1 MEEQQLTKREKRAL
15 AKEEKLQQR
24 GRQDLFARLKKLSI
38 LAVVIAIFVYLVFS
52 LYKSATKTLPGQE
65 VPDIGAEHS
74 NDISGVSYN
83 SNPPTSGK
91 HFPIWA
97 KKGIYDRVIS
107 DGYLLH
113 SLEHGYIVISYNCSK
128 KISDISRAWSF
139 ALKYQISNVLAHET
153 DEPHEE
159 PLEATESAQPLTRML
174 IKLEGNM
181 STFTPENPPD
191 DEVGLPD
198 EFQSEDCKDLVGNL
212 SKLLEYRQR
221 VIVVPRPSLD
231 ARIAL
236 TAWRRIDKMN
246 DFDEARIKK
255 FIQSFHNRGPEQT
268 VE

>member
-1 MEEQQLTKREKRAL
+1 VEEQQLTKREKRAL

-65 VPDIGAEHS
+65 VPDLGAEHS
-74 NDISGVSYN
+74 SDISGITYN

-128 KISDISRAWSF
+128 KISNISRAWSF
-139 ALKYQISNVLAHET
+139 ALKYQISNFFGNW
-153 DEPHEE
+153 
-159 PLEATESAQPLTRML
+159 
-174 IKLEGNM
+174 KLEIGNW
-181 STFTPENPPD
+181 
-191 DEVGLPD
+191 
-198 EFQSEDCKDLVGNL
+198 SESD
-212 SKLLEYRQR
+212 
-221 VIVVPRPSLD
+221 
-231 ARIAL
+231 
-236 TAWRRIDKMN
+236 
-246 DFDEARIKK
+246 
-255 FIQSFHNRGPEQT
+255 
-268 VE
+268 